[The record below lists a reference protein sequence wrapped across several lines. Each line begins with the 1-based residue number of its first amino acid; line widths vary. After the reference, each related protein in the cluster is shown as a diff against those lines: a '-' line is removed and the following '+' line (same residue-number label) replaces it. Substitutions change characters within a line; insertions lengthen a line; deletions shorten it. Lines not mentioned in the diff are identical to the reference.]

1 MRNQCMSLRDFNAE
15 GKIMNKTYDTF
26 FGRNFPKQIS
36 SETQGQLEGTM
47 ISLWATCFWINPFS
61 PGNFAEKWSRFLAT
75 AWI

>member
-1 MRNQCMSLRDFNAE
+1 MSLRDFKVE

-26 FGRNFPKQIS
+26 FGQNLPKQIS
-36 SETQGQLEGTM
+36 SETQGQLEGKM

-61 PGNFAEKWSRFLAT
+61 LGNFAEKSSRFLAT